1 MSDAPDAEDY
11 DLATR
16 DHDEIRRWIDERDGY
31 PAEGEDEDEGDGDGG
46 AADVRIAREGDE
58 GGTRLDWEEFFER
71 LDANDLAVAYRVAAD
86 EDAAAS
92 ARVVPADEVD
102 LTDAESG
109 ADAAAEAE
117 HETPRDPDPSET
129 IDDHSEMR
137 SSEAADEANLDNHRD
152 EPPYES

>member
-11 DLATR
+11 NLATR
-16 DHDEIRRWIDERDGY
+16 DHNEIRRWVDEHGGY
-31 PAEGEDEDEGDGDGG
+31 PVKADDGTAGL
-46 AADVRIAREGDE
+46 RIAFAGDDHA
-58 GGTRLDWEEFFER
+58 GTRLDWDEFFER
-71 LDANDLAVAYRVAAD
+71 LDENDLAMAYRVAAD
-86 EDAAAS
+86 EDDAAS
-92 ARVVPADEVD
+92 ARLVPADEAD

-109 ADAAAEAE
+109 VDAAAEAE

-129 IDDHSEMR
+129 VDDHSEMR

>member
-16 DHDEIRRWIDERDGY
+16 DHDEIRRWVDEHDGY
-31 PAEGEDEDEGDGDGG
+31 PAEGGGDG
-46 AADVRIAREGDE
+46 AAAIRIAREGDE
-58 GGTRLDWEEFFER
+58 EGTRLDWEEFFER

-129 IDDHSEMR
+129 VDDRSQMR